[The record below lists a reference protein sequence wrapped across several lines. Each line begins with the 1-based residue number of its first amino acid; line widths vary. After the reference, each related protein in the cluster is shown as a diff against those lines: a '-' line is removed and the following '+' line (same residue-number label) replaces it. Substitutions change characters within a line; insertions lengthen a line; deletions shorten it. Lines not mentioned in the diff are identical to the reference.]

1 MKKNGIAKSSLL
13 IQKEKELKDL
23 QKKKEKTSTTIR
35 NTKTKLSDLQ
45 TEIERYT
52 KDMVNGMTRTADL
65 GKLAKEVK
73 GLMADL
79 KKKVKLSKKDKNDI
93 DSVLGDEVLDDISE
107 NIDAMFGQAGFGSI
121 DDFQAGNFSDPEA
134 NTDEFNRQRR
144 AEMFGQFTVKIDEEE
159 QQKIRKVF
167 IELANRFHPD
177 KATGPEELKL
187 FNDVMQSINGAY
199 QSGDLQE
206 LLDIKERF
214 KSYQTAD
221 ASTDYDIPVLD
232 VLEAHIKK
240 NRNELAL
247 LENQLE
253 RLKEEFKNLKNSDL
267 GGMVKQNR
275 KMGQQGGDS
284 AEFSDQTKNMFDLM
298 NEMKKIFVEWIETGK
313 KPAVFKEIVDG
324 THPLVQNVSSSEMFD
339 FDDDD
344 DDDDDFDLD
353 SLSAEEL
360 AEIMSLFGAMGGQAP
375 KGKPRN
381 RRQ

>member
-1 MKKNGIAKSSLL
+1 MKQKEITKSSLL

-23 QKKKEKTSTTIR
+23 QKKKEKVSTMIR
-35 NTKTKLSDLQ
+35 NTKVKLSDLQ
-45 TEIERYT
+45 VEVEQYT
-52 KDMVNGMTRTADL
+52 KEMANGISRTADL

-93 DSVLGDEVLDDISE
+93 DSVLGDEVLDDIVG
-107 NIDAMFGQAGFGSI
+107 NVDLMFGQSGFGSV
-121 DDFQAGNFSDPEA
+121 DDFQAGNFGDPES

-144 AEMFGQFTVKIDEEE
+144 AEMFGQFAVKVDEEE

-167 IELANRFHPD
+167 LELANRFHPD
-177 KATGPEELKL
+177 KATSEQELKL

-221 ASTDYDIPVLD
+221 ASTDYDLPVMD

-240 NRNELAL
+240 NRNELTL

-253 RLKEEFKNLKNSDL
+253 RLKAELKNLNSSDL

-275 KMGQQGGDS
+275 KMAQQGGDS
-284 AEFSDQTKNMFDLM
+284 AEFSDQTKNLFDLM
-298 NEMKKIFVEWIETGK
+298 AEMKKIFVEWIETGK
-313 KPAVFKEIVDG
+313 KPAAFKEVVDG
-324 THPLVQNVSSSEMFD
+324 THPLVQNMNGANMFD

-344 DDDDDFDLD
+344 GEDDFNLD
-353 SLSAEEL
+353 DLSAEEL
-360 AEIMSLFGAMGGQAP
+360 AEIMALFGVMSQQSGKSKP
-375 KGKPRN
+375 KN
-381 RRQ
+381 RRR